1 MKKHFAI
8 FLLVCL
14 TTLSFSCDYSLENNQ
29 NDKLSE
35 LTSSKIFSDK
45 FLEFQVDPDFEIINL
60 ENISNFSTLIDRM
73 QTLSCEDKYTGIT
86 YQFNDTIYHQYGY
99 VECPTSGIISCFFN
113 RNTIHIKN
121 DSLKNYRASLDSFH
135 PINSLAHQLN
145 TMKHVDYYDS
155 VGEPVLKQILI
166 YLSIEDHYPISKTK
180 EVLAEIEKQ
189 FTKANKEKSDNYYRY
204 MIFFEKVSFPD
215 IQPPPPPPVFKD

>member
-1 MKKHFAI
+1 M
-8 FLLVCL
+8 
-14 TTLSFSCDYSLENNQ
+14 
-29 NDKLSE
+29 SE

-45 FLEFQVDPDFEIINL
+45 FLEFQGDPDFEVINL

-121 DSLKNYRASLDSFH
+121 DSLKNYRASLNSFY